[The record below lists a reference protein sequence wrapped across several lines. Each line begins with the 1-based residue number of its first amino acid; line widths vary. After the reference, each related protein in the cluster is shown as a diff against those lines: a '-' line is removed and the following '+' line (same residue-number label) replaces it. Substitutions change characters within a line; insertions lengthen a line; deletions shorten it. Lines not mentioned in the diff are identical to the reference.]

1 MRASYSPQSELRT
14 GFGLARPLGLASHCP
29 VLCSARVA
37 QDIRGILTYRCPHL
51 PLVSHQRS
59 PYSAP
64 NLAIRLANRDGGLV
78 RYLT

>member
-37 QDIRGILTYRCPHL
+37 QDIRSILTCRCPRL

-59 PYSAP
+59 PYSALFP
-64 NLAIRLANRDGGLV
+64 EKQVANRDEGLV